1 MKTKHTPGPWRLHY
15 YGEIVG
21 AQEKPGACVTV
32 VCAPNESNPCR
43 EANARL
49 IAAAPE
55 LLTMLDR
62 LLSEYLTRDSREG
75 HVALLTIE
83 QARAAITKA
92 RGES

>member
-1 MKTKHTPGPWRLHY
+1 MKSKHTPGPWLNRTHS
-15 YGEIVG
+15 ISAQSG
-21 AQEKPGACVTV
+21 AIIAKTV
-32 VCAPNESNPCR
+32 DSKVDYETKD
-43 EANARL
+43 ANARL

-62 LLSEYLTRDSREG
+62 LLSEYLTRDPREG

-92 RGES
+92 MGES